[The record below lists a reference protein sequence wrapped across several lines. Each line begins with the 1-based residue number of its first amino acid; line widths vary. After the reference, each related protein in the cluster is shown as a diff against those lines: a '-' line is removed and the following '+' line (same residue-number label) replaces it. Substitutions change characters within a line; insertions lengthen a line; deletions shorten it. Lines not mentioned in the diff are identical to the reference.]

1 MRASPSG
8 EEWRTLC
15 YMVPVSPQSANLP
28 ELQVSSELFP
38 QSLTPGNIAEL
49 RGSPPLQGSL
59 ERLVRLSP
67 AGALFQDTEL
77 AAQVM
82 FRPSIGQ
89 ITHVFRAGLA
99 EGVPLAISNAA
110 SRSLEEPWLHM

>member
-1 MRASPSG
+1 MYIVLHCARLSS
-8 EEWRTLC
+8 
-15 YMVPVSPQSANLP
+15 VPPGDQSANLP

-38 QSLTPGNIAEL
+38 QSLTPGNVAEL

-59 ERLVRLSP
+59 ERLVRLSV

-77 AAQVM
+77 SALVM
-82 FRPSIGQ
+82 SRPSIGQ
-89 ITHVFRAGLA
+89 ITHVFRAGHA

-110 SRSLEEPWLHM
+110 SRSLEEPWLHI